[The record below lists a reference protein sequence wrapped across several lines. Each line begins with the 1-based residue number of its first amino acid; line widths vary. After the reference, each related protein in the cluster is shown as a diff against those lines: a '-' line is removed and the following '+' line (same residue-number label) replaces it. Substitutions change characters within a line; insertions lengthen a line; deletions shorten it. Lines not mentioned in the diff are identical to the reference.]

1 VTISIESSKLVDEL
15 SMQPETVAK
24 LLRQLGLH
32 NASALQEADALRA
45 WVRDNVP
52 NQALRVSIR
61 RNGYG
66 FLLDRS
72 FGRLPTRST
81 RPTDRCTG

>member
-1 VTISIESSKLVDEL
+1 VTISIEGSKLADER
-15 SMQPETVAK
+15 SVQPETAAK

-66 FLLDRS
+66 FLLDRR
-72 FGRLPTRST
+72 F
-81 RPTDRCTG
+81 

>member
-1 VTISIESSKLVDEL
+1 MTMSIEHSNDTGEL
-15 SMQPETVAK
+15 STQPETVAR
-24 LLRQLGLH
+24 LLRQLGLR

-45 WVRDNVP
+45 WIHDHVP

-72 FGRLPTRST
+72 VGRLARRSAQL
-81 RPTDRCTG
+81 TDRRAG

>member
-1 VTISIESSKLVDEL
+1 MTMSIERPKHTDEL
-15 SMQPETVAK
+15 LMQPETVAK
-24 LLRQLGLH
+24 LLRQLGLRK
-32 NASALQEADALRA
+32 ASALQEADALRA

-66 FLLDRS
+66 FILDR
-72 FGRLPTRST
+72 RS
-81 RPTDRCTG
+81 

>member
-1 VTISIESSKLVDEL
+1 MTMSIERSKHTDLL
-15 SMQPETVAK
+15 SARPETVAK
-24 LLRQLGLH
+24 LLRQLGLR

-66 FLLDRS
+66 FILNQQ
-72 FGRLPTRST
+72 FGRPKRGST
-81 RPTDRCTG
+81 RPTERTTG